1 MISPAGLFDSV
12 IRCSLHYGDFFCRE
26 AVELVDKLVYFRFR
40 RGDIGGGVGAFLVK
54 HLSNEGVLFFPICNA
69 MSQD

>member
-12 IRCSLHYGDFFCRE
+12 IRCTLHNGDFLCRE
-26 AVELVDKLVYFRFR
+26 AVELVHQLVYLRFQG
-40 RGDIGGGVGAFLVK
+40 GDIGGGIGSFLVK